1 MEKPLEERG
10 LLKRKTLKRGILK
23 GGASVNGCEQN
34 FNTLPPGG
42 TKGEKDMKYV
52 KESAI
57 LFGITLVGELM
68 NLLLPLPVPAGVYGL
83 LLLLVLVCSGILKL
97 DQVEATGNF
106 LLEIMPILFI
116 PAAVGLMESV
126 DAMRAILVPMLVVC
140 TVSTIIVM
148 IATGKVTEL
157 ILAFGE
163 KEVHEYDEHH
173 KKDKNNSNRSTGTNK
188 NKGGR

>member
-1 MEKPLEERG
+1 M
-10 LLKRKTLKRGILK
+10 
-23 GGASVNGCEQN
+23 
-34 FNTLPPGG
+34 
-42 TKGEKDMKYV
+42 KDV

-83 LLLLVLVCSGILKL
+83 LLLLVLLCSGILKL

-148 IATGKVTEL
+148 ITTGKVTEL

>member
-1 MEKPLEERG
+1 
-10 LLKRKTLKRGILK
+10 
-23 GGASVNGCEQN
+23 
-34 FNTLPPGG
+34 
-42 TKGEKDMKYV
+42 MKYV

-83 LLLLVLVCSGILKL
+83 LLLLVLLCSGILKL

-148 IATGKVTEL
+148 VATGKVTEL

-163 KEVHEYDEHH
+163 KEVREYDEHH
-173 KKDKNNSNRSTGTNK
+173 EKNKNNNDNSNRSRNNRNRNNRSTGNTGNKK